1 MSDAHRPPHARHPA
15 HLAPP
20 WWALLTLPFGLATG
34 YANVTVPYL
43 LRSRGVSMV
52 LIATVTQVAT
62 LPHVVKLLWSPALD
76 SGPRRR
82 SWFFGSVFATA
93 ACLAADAFIVP
104 STSDRVGPVPMIW
117 VFAAVLFGSQAAVA
131 TSSTAALALMAT
143 TVPEDERGASSGWQ
157 TAGNL
162 GGMAAGGALLVWMNG
177 HVSATITGAAVGV
190 LCALSALPALFVH
203 EEPLPRRPV
212 ARLVVEL
219 LRDVAAALRAREGWT
234 GMLIC
239 LSPVGAGALTN
250 LFGALARDYA
260 RDQAG
265 AEHLVLVVTGLLGGV
280 VNAAGAVVGGYATDR
295 MNRRLA
301 YVVFGAL
308 TAVCAAAMMLLPA
321 TPSSFA
327 VGCLAY
333 QLANGMSYAA
343 FYAFVLDLLGK
354 RQGVTTQLALF
365 AGASNLAAMYVTWFD
380 GWAYDAARERFPTI
394 ASAGARGML
403 GADAIA
409 TFAGIAVLGAVLL
422 RLRRRGPASLQA

>member
-1 MSDAHRPPHARHPA
+1 VLDAPPRRY
-15 HLAPP
+15 LAPP

-43 LRSRGVSMV
+43 LRSRGVSMT

-62 LPHVVKLLWSPALD
+62 LPHVVKLLWSPVLD
-76 SGPRRR
+76 SGPPRR
-82 SWFFGSVFATA
+82 SWFFGAVFATA
-93 ACLAADAFIVP
+93 ACLAADGLISP
-104 STSDRVGPVPMIW
+104 STTEHVGPVALLWIYT
-117 VFAAVLFGSQAAVA
+117 AVLFASQAAVA
-131 TSSTAALALMAT
+131 TSSTAVLAMMAV
-143 TVPEDERGASSGWQ
+143 TVPEDRRGATSGWQ

-177 HVSATITGAAVGV
+177 HVSGAVSGV
-190 LCALSALPALFVH
+190 TVAALCAASAAPALFIH
-203 EEPLPRRPV
+203 EAPLPRRPV
-212 ARLVVEL
+212 GRLVVEL

-234 GMLIC
+234 GLLIC

-260 RDQAG
+260 RDEAG

-280 VNAAGAVVGGYATDR
+280 VNAGGAVLGGYAADR

-301 YVVFGAL
+301 YVVFGAV
-308 TAVCAAAMMLLPA
+308 TALCAAAMMLFPP

-343 FYAFVLDLLGK
+343 FYAFVLDLLGR

-380 GWAYDAARERFPTI
+380 GWAYDGAKARFPAI
-394 ASAGARGML
+394 ASAGASGML
-403 GADAIA
+403 GADALA
-409 TFAGIAVLGAVLL
+409 TFAGIAVLGVVFWS
-422 RLRRRGPASLQA
+422 LRRRDSPSAAA